1 MELPS
6 NGSLSLMDDGLGY
19 GCIEIRQMKP
29 LILDPQQLEDS
40 YTTKD
45 YLS

>member
-19 GCIEIRQMKP
+19 GRIEMHQMKI
-29 LILDPQQLEDS
+29 LILDPQ
-40 YTTKD
+40 
-45 YLS
+45 